1 MNALNDNL
9 NERNLLRFITA
20 GSVDDGKSTLIGR
33 LLFDSKGIFADQL
46 AAVSR
51 AKHKRTVGDT
61 IDLSLLT
68 DGLEAEREQGIT
80 IDVAYRYFATPK
92 RKFIIA
98 DTPGHEQY
106 TRNMVT
112 GASTADAVIILVDV
126 SKVKLRE
133 DGGVDLLIQTKRHST
148 IAHLLQIEHVVVA
161 VNKMDLVNYDQDVYD
176 RIVKAYHEFAATL
189 GIKDVKTIPLSALA
203 GDNVVDASER
213 MPWYQGPTLIELL
226 EDLSVYDES
235 HNSAFRFP
243 VQLVAR
249 HNGHEANDFRGY
261 MGRIEAGNVAVG
273 DKLVVQPS
281 GQSATV
287 KEIVTFDGSL
297 QSASAGQSVT
307 IVLEEYVDVSRGDL
321 LASSAQPA
329 SLLKQV
335 NADVCWLSEEPL
347 DLRRKYW
354 IKHGTKQTAAKVT
367 KIDSILDI
375 NTQQRHD
382 ADALK
387 LNDVA
392 RIALTV
398 QQPLAADAY
407 SDIRIGIS
415 RQRLLHGQRNA
426 RHVVQLQRIR
436 IVPLL
441 GVDVKDRIDL
451 RHFRSGL
458 LGAVLDPVFAA
469 QVQRLLGQPAH
480 VGVHLLE
487 QGGRLRAGGQQV
499 AARHVHVLFQHD
511 GDRLAGA
518 GALQGAVEGDDF
530 LDRRALAGR
539 LHHQL
544 VADGDVAGFD
554 TAHVAAEVVGFMA
567 IVACY
572 QLYREAEGG
581 VVRLVVHRQVFQQL
595 DQGRA
600 LVPWHALA
608 RVDHV
613 VAGQGRQRNGLHVL
627 DAQRCSEFVVCLDDA
642 VVHVLVVVHQVHLV
656 DGHHHVLD
664 LQQVGDGGVALGLDQ
679 QVHAAVFSQLHFR
692 HVDQDD
698 HGIGG
703 GGAGYHVAGVLFV
716 ARGVGDDEFALR
728 GGEIAVGHVDGDA
741 LFALGFQAVRQQR
754 QVDGVAHGALMLGA
768 RYGCELVGEDAFAV
782 EQQAANQGALAVV
795 DGAGGDEAQQ
805 VTFVQVVVQ
814 CVHQK
819 YPCFL
824 RFSMEASEVWSSI
837 RVAPRSVIWVT
848 AVSAMIASTSAAS
861 EDTGQV
867 QEISPTVRKR
877 TTWVSMLSPSRAGVR
892 SVSGTSR
899 PLRGMTWRSCA
910 K

>member
-176 RIVKAYHEFAATL
+176 RIVKAYREFAATL

-235 HNSAFRFP
+235 HGAAFRFP

-297 QSASAGQSVT
+297 QTASAGQSVT

-321 LASSAQPA
+321 LASSTQPA
-329 SLLKQV
+329 TLLKQV
-335 NADVCWLSEEPL
+335 SADVCWLSEEAL

-354 IKHGTKQTAAKVT
+354 IKHGTRQTAAKVT

-382 ADALK
+382 AEALK

-407 SDIRIGIS
+407 SDIRATGAFI
-415 RQRLLHGQRNA
+415 L
-426 RHVVQLQRIR
+426 
-436 IVPLL
+436 
-441 GVDVKDRIDL
+441 IDEVT
-451 RHFRSGL
+451 H
-458 LGAVLDPVFAA
+458 
-469 QVQRLLGQPAH
+469 QT
-480 VGVHLLE
+480 
-487 QGGRLRAGGQQV
+487 V
-499 AARHVHVLFQHD
+499 AA
-511 GDRLAGA
+511 GMIRL
-518 GALQGAVEGDDF
+518 
-530 LDRRALAGR
+530 
-539 LHHQL
+539 
-544 VADGDVAGFD
+544 
-554 TAHVAAEVVGFMA
+554 
-567 IVACY
+567 
-572 QLYREAEGG
+572 
-581 VVRLVVHRQVFQQL
+581 
-595 DQGRA
+595 
-600 LVPWHALA
+600 
-608 RVDHV
+608 
-613 VAGQGRQRNGLHVL
+613 
-627 DAQRCSEFVVCLDDA
+627 
-642 VVHVLVVVHQVHLV
+642 
-656 DGHHHVLD
+656 
-664 LQQVGDGGVALGLDQ
+664 
-679 QVHAAVFSQLHFR
+679 
-692 HVDQDD
+692 
-698 HGIGG
+698 
-703 GGAGYHVAGVLFV
+703 
-716 ARGVGDDEFALR
+716 
-728 GGEIAVGHVDGDA
+728 GE
-741 LFALGFQAVRQQR
+741 
-754 QVDGVAHGALMLGA
+754 
-768 RYGCELVGEDAFAV
+768 
-782 EQQAANQGALAVV
+782 
-795 DGAGGDEAQQ
+795 
-805 VTFVQVVVQ
+805 
-814 CVHQK
+814 
-819 YPCFL
+819 
-824 RFSMEASEVWSSI
+824 
-837 RVAPRSVIWVT
+837 
-848 AVSAMIASTSAAS
+848 
-861 EDTGQV
+861 
-867 QEISPTVRKR
+867 
-877 TTWVSMLSPSRAGVR
+877 
-892 SVSGTSR
+892 
-899 PLRGMTWRSCA
+899 
-910 K
+910 